1 MPDIKIFV
9 ARRIDVDSEY
19 INSSVYFPMRCG
31 AIFDNSLSPSCDGDN
46 TGDNISQKRMSF
58 CEFTV
63 QYWAWKNYEAE
74 YYGMCHYRRYL
85 SFINSHISHIKT
97 QFTTNEYNMLC
108 VPLLTKRSAKKYV
121 INDNNYVKNLIL
133 QYDAIVSKTAI
144 VEKIPVHS
152 GDRVGTVRSL
162 WESYDGIYIEKSSLN
177 LLIKLIGELYPQ
189 YLNSAIE
196 YLGGNEH
203 RGFNCFV
210 MKKDLFY
217 KMCQFQFD
225 IMFELEKQLNTEG
238 YTETMRRT
246 PAFIGEIL
254 YGVFV
259 YHIQKQNKY
268 KILERPIV
276 FFYKTERI
284 ASFTKAWIVNI
295 CYYIKLIIRKIL
307 SILMPIGSK
316 RRKIL
321 KRCIFLR

>member
-9 ARRIDVDSEY
+9 SRRIDIESEY
-19 INSSVYFPMRCG
+19 INYSIYYPMRCG

-63 QYWAWKNYEAE
+63 QYWAWKNYKAE

-85 SFINSHISHIKT
+85 SFVNSHIGT
-97 QFTTNEYNMLC
+97 QFNTNQYNMLC
-108 VPLLTKRSAKKYV
+108 VPLLTKRSAEKYV
-121 INDNNYVKNLIL
+121 INNNNYVKDLIS
-133 QYDAIVSKTAI
+133 QYDAVVSKSAI
-144 VEKIPVHS
+144 VEKISVPS
-152 GDRVGTVRSL
+152 GNSVGTVSSL
-162 WESYDGIYIEKSSLN
+162 WESYDGIYIKKSSLN
-177 LLIKLIGELYPQ
+177 LLIKLIEEHFPQ

-210 MKKDLFY
+210 MKRDLFY

-225 IMFELEKQLNTEG
+225 IMFELEKQLDTVG

-246 PAFIGEIL
+246 PAFVGEIL

-268 KILERPIV
+268 KILELPIV
-276 FFYKTERI
+276 FFYKTERVT
-284 ASFTKAWIVNI
+284 SFAKALIINI
-295 CYYIKLIIRKIL
+295 YYYMAFTIRKIL
-307 SILMPIGSK
+307 NILMPVGSK
-316 RRKIL
+316 KRKIL
-321 KRCIFLR
+321 KRFISLI